1 MGGETGHRDGI
12 AASPPAGPTRPILPR
27 DWKLTLPRHGE
38 DWADKAEFDD
48 LSRRSLNE
56 HLTTR
61 RCRGRLKP
69 GEVAVLCVLRNE
81 AARLPLFF
89 EHYRKL
95 GVDRF
100 FMVDNNSDDGSHE
113 ILLAEPLADV
123 FHTTT
128 PYYDSCFGIYWYNG
142 MAREYCAG
150 NWVLMADADELL
162 VYDGMATHGLA
173 DLGGWLKGQGFDR
186 LFGVMLDIYPSGP
199 VGQGERTI
207 ADILEED
214 CWFDAGGYSARRL
227 PTGWL
232 AQGGSRHRL
241 FEKGGMAA
249 PISKYPFFEMTPER
263 SVLNA
268 HYLWPFDTSTNVAFG
283 AFLHLKLMDDFI
295 KRAAVNEA
303 EGQHWLGSLH
313 YNTINR
319 RLADASQI
327 VAVTDQ
333 SRRYTGPA
341 SLVANRIM
349 SPIAWDAEARLDHA
363 RPYLALG
370 EIGWKYWRATLPVP
384 GKEWVRGDEFIALSQ
399 RSFSEHLTTIRCRGT
414 LLDGEC
420 GLICVLR
427 NELDRLPQ
435 FFEHYRSLGVTR
447 FLIIDN
453 GSDDGSHEFLLAQ
466 PDADIFLTHVAFRDG
481 QAGLYWAN
489 AVARAFCI
497 GHWIL
502 RVDADELFVYDGM
515 EEHDLPQLAHW
526 LDRCGLDRIFAPL
539 LDIYPSGTLGEP
551 RRGVPEILKDDCW
564 FDTEGYTLNRIRAGW
579 DLTGGARRRLFGKD
593 EDETW
598 PTLSKYPYFRMS
610 DDTVIFNHH
619 WQWPYDEI
627 TEGPQGALI
636 HLKLID
642 DLAERTV
649 RFVREGQHFN
659 QSMDYQRIAGVLAD
673 QPDLVAFHEGSSRYR
688 GPRSLVRQ
696 SFMLPIDWDAPTD
709 PAEIE
714 KRKAFLKQGS
724 RPPHRT
730 MWTDTLPE
738 EGGVWEW
745 RQQFNWES
753 HRSLIEH
760 MDIIRCRGPLAPGE
774 IGLVSVVRNEAARL
788 PLFFAHYKKLGV
800 TRFFMVDNM
809 SDDGSDEIIAAEPRA
824 DIFRA
829 RASYA
834 EGLGGIYWANG
845 IAREFCRGRWMVHS
859 DADELMVYD
868 RMEERCL
875 ADLGEW
881 LAARNCDRLHGLMI
895 DIYPSGEIG
904 QDNRSIADI
913 LATDCWFD
921 SDGYVETRE
930 KGGWLTT
937 GGPRHR
943 LFNNGPDVHAHWLS
957 KHPFV
962 RISEETSIIDAH
974 FLWPVVPAKPV
985 ARGALLHLKLMD
997 DFRARSRRYEE
1008 EGQHALNSRA
1018 YHIINQ
1024 ELAGMPKLVAH
1035 YPGSRRY
1042 DGPASLIRH
1051 GMMQLIDWDA

>member
-1 MGGETGHRDGI
+1 MGGEMDHRDGI
-12 AASPPAGPTRPILPR
+12 AAPPSRPILPR

-38 DWADKAEFDD
+38 DWRDKAEFDE
-48 LSRRSLNE
+48 LSRRSLSE
-56 HLTTR
+56 HLTTI

-113 ILLAEPLADV
+113 MLLAEPLADV

-142 MAREYCAG
+142 LAREFCGG

-162 VYDGMATHGLA
+162 VYDGMAAHGLA
-173 DLGGWLKGQGFDR
+173 DLGKWLKGQGFDR
-186 LFGVMLDIYPSGP
+186 LFGVMLDVYPSGP
-199 VGQGERTI
+199 VGLGERTI
-207 ADILEED
+207 ADILEKD
-214 CWFDAGGYSARRL
+214 CWFDAEGYSARRL

-232 AQGGSRHRL
+232 VQGGSRYRL
-241 FEKGGMAA
+241 FEKGSMVA
-249 PISKYPFFEMTPER
+249 PISKYPFFEVTPER

-268 HYLWPFDTSTNVAFG
+268 HYMWPFDTTTNVAFG

-295 KRAAVNEA
+295 RRAAVNEA

-319 RLADASQI
+319 RVASASQI
-327 VAVTDQ
+327 VAITDR

-349 SPIAWDAEARLDHA
+349 SPIAWKSSGRLDHGA
-363 RPYLALG
+363 PYLALS
-370 EIGWKYWRATLPVP
+370 EIGWRNWRASLPAP
-384 GKEWVRGDEFIALSQ
+384 GKGWVHDAEFIALSQ
-399 RSFSEHLTTIRCRGT
+399 RALDEHLTTIRCRGA
-414 LLDGEC
+414 LRDEEC

-427 NELDRLPQ
+427 NEIDRLPL
-435 FFEHYRSLGVTR
+435 FFEHYRKLGVTR
-447 FLIIDN
+447 FFVIDN
-453 GSDDGSHEFLLAQ
+453 DSDDGSHEFLLAQ
-466 PDADIFLTHVAFRDG
+466 PDADIFLTRVAFRDG

-502 RVDADELFVYDGM
+502 RVDADELLVYDGM
-515 EEHDLPQLAHW
+515 EEHGLRQLASW
-526 LDRCGLDRIFAPL
+526 LERSGLDRIFAPL
-539 LDIYPSGTLGEP
+539 LDIYPSGALGKR
-551 RRGVPEILKDDCW
+551 RRGVADILREDGW
-564 FDTEGYTLNRIRAGW
+564 FDTEGYTLNRIQAGW

-593 EDETW
+593 DEEAW
-598 PTLSKYPYFRMS
+598 PPLSKYPYFRMT

-619 WQWPYDEI
+619 WQWPYDEV

-642 DLAERTV
+642 DLAERAE

-659 QSMDYQRIAGVLAD
+659 QSADYKRIADVLAD
-673 QPDLVAFHEGSSRYR
+673 GPDLVAFHEGSSRYR
-688 GPRSLVRQ
+688 GARSLVRQ
-696 SFMLPIDWDAPTD
+696 AFMLPIDWDAPAD
-709 PAEIE
+709 PAEVE
-714 KRKAFLKQGS
+714 KRKAFLKPV
-724 RPPHRT
+724 RPPPHRA
-730 MWTDTLPE
+730 MWTRTLPD
-738 EGGVWEW
+738 EGSVWEK
-745 RQQFNWES
+745 RQQFNWAS
-753 HRSLIEH
+753 HWTLSDHI
-760 MDIIRCRGPLAPGE
+760 DFIRCRGPLAPGE
-774 IGLVSVVRNEAARL
+774 IGLVCVVRNEAGRL

-809 SDDGSDEIIAAEPRA
+809 SEDGSDEIITAEPMA

-829 RASYA
+829 HASYA
-834 EGLGGIYWANG
+834 QGLGGIYWTNA
-845 IAREFCRGRWMVHS
+845 IAREFCRGCWIVHA
-859 DADELMVYD
+859 DADELLVYD
-868 RMEERCL
+868 GMAERSL
-875 ADLGEW
+875 VDLGNW
-881 LAARNCDRLHGLMI
+881 LAARDCDRLHGLMI
-895 DIYPSGEIG
+895 DVYPSGEIG
-904 QDNRSIADI
+904 RDERPIAEI
-913 LATDCWFD
+913 LASDCWFD
-921 SDGYVETRE
+921 SDGYVERRE
-930 KGGWLTT
+930 TGGWLTT

-957 KHPFV
+957 KHPFIRV
-962 RISEETSIIDAH
+962 SEATSIVDAH
-974 FLWPVVPAKPV
+974 FLWPADAAKPV
-985 ARGALLHLKLMD
+985 IRGALLHLKLMD

-1008 EGQHALNSRA
+1008 EGQHALDSRA
-1018 YHIINQ
+1018 YQIINR
-1024 ELAGMPKLVAH
+1024 ELAQMPKLVAQ

-1042 DGPASLIRH
+1042 DGPMSLIRH
-1051 GMMQLIDWDA
+1051 GLLHPIDWDA